1 MSDSSSPPPSVM
13 PEEDPFVTPAKKPEI
28 SDAFKTP
35 AASIIEEVGEHKE
48 TPEPAEEASLID
60 KILDFPKQFVAK
72 DSPAVGSAKKQ
83 TPIIE
88 RSMKDE
94 LRETEEIQRQ
104 EEVRRHEEEENRRE
118 RIRENQKR
126 KGREVL
132 DSTSTSSLVRAEEI
146 ITDAW
151 ETAKAKAD
159 EFLKGFSDETESK
172 RRKMFI
178 F

>member
-1 MSDSSSPPPSVM
+1 MSRRASPPPPSVI

-48 TPEPAEEASLID
+48 TPESVEEASLID

-94 LRETEEIQRQ
+94 LSETAEEIERQ
-104 EEVRRHEEEENRRE
+104 EEIRRHEEEENRR
-118 RIRENQKR
+118 IKYP
-126 KGREVL
+126 GYL
-132 DSTSTSSLVRAEEI
+132 
-146 ITDAW
+146 
-151 ETAKAKAD
+151 
-159 EFLKGFSDETESK
+159 
-172 RRKMFI
+172 
-178 F
+178 